1 MPLFYFDFTQ
11 NDVLNP
17 DTVGQDLPDKNS
29 AKREA
34 VKALAE
40 IAAEEIPRDG
50 KLVLAVTL
58 YDDTRAVQ
66 FSAKLTFEPAT
77 DPLS

>member
-1 MPLFYFDFTQ
+1 MPLFFFDFTQ
-11 NDVLNP
+11 NDALQE
-17 DTVGQDLPDKNS
+17 DTVGQELADEKV

-50 KLVLAVTL
+50 RLVLAVIVH
-58 YDDTRAVQ
+58 DEDREVR
-66 FSAKLTFEPAT
+66 FSARLTFEPAI
-77 DPLS
+77 

>member
-11 NDVLNP
+11 NDVVNP
-17 DTVGQDLPDKNS
+17 DVVGQELPDRTS

-58 YDDTRAVQ
+58 YDEARRVQ
-66 FSAKLTFEPAT
+66 FSAKLTFEPAAE
-77 DPLS
+77 PLP

>member
-11 NDVLNP
+11 NDVVND
-17 DTVGQDLPDKNS
+17 DTTGQELADLAT

-50 KLVLAVTL
+50 KLFLSVTVC
-58 YDDTRAVQ
+58 DHRRDICFT
-66 FSAKLTFEPAT
+66 AKLTFEP
-77 DPLS
+77 S

>member
-11 NDVLNP
+11 NDVAHP
-17 DTVGQDLPDKNS
+17 DGVGQELQDITV

-58 YDDTRAVQ
+58 YDEDREVR
-66 FSAKLTFEPAT
+66 FSAKLTFEPAV
-77 DPLS
+77 